1 MKLKILIDE
10 SIITTDSITI
20 GYSQRKV
27 PASELT
33 KAVEELAIHPCSQF
47 QY

>member
-10 SIITTDSITI
+10 SIITTEFFRLLSDK
-20 GYSQRKV
+20 RKV